1 LFLDSNPKN
10 RKLEVLKELKFFVFR
25 VLDERFLSSSGLDLE
40 LYFFDFWLILFYNII
55 EFWWI

>member
-1 LFLDSNPKN
+1 LFLNSNPKN

-25 VLDERFLSSSGLDLE
+25 VLDEGFLSSSGLDLE
-40 LYFFDFWLILFYNII
+40 LYFFDFWLILFYNLI

>member
-1 LFLDSNPKN
+1 LFLNSNPKN

-40 LYFFDFWLILFYNII
+40 LYFFDFWLILFYNLI